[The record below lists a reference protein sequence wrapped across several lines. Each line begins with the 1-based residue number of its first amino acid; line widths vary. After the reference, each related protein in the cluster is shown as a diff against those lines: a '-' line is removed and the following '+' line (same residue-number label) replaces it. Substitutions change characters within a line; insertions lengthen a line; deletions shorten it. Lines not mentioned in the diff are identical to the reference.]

1 MKGQQ
6 STGSTTVQHFFLGLG
21 LIFPDKR
28 DELNFLQYIERKSR
42 RRACWLH
49 VVSGFLWLLYLAKT
63 VDLAGSDQKDRW
75 RYALASA
82 FMAFMAMSDFVIVVF
97 AVYCPGWYYWR
108 HEHLK
113 AAVAIGSIC
122 TFMEAGILLQSKEL
136 PCFSGTMI
144 VLLHAIKLTVD
155 QVRLATAVW
164 LWALQF
170 VALLLVGVGQ
180 KVEGTGGSY
189 SPAVAQICFLCSI
202 ICLLILG
209 LAVEARIRLEYC
221 RDYERPR
228 GALGS
233 FWESVNL
240 FLLKCKRVMRLGTL
254 KMERIWRYPLPFFHR
269 S

>member
-1 MKGQQ
+1 MKGQN
-6 STGSTTVQHFFLGLG
+6 STGSRTVQDFFLGLG

-28 DELNFLQYIERKSR
+28 DELNFLQYIGRKSR
-42 RRACWLH
+42 RKACWLH

-63 VDLAGSDQKDRW
+63 IELAGSDQKDRW
-75 RYALASA
+75 RYAMASA
-82 FMAFMAMSDFVIVVF
+82 FMAFMAVSDFVLVVLAF
-97 AVYCPGWYYWR
+97 CCSNWFYWR

-113 AAVAIGSIC
+113 AAVAMGNIC

-136 PCFSGTMI
+136 PCFSGSMI

-155 QVRLATAVW
+155 QVRLSTAVW

-170 VALLLVGVGQ
+170 VGMLLVSVGE
-180 KVEGTGGSY
+180 KVEGTGGSQL
-189 SPAVAQICFLCSI
+189 PAVAQICLLCST

-221 RDYERPR
+221 REYERPR

-233 FWESVNL
+233 FWESTNL
-240 FLLKCKRVMRLGTL
+240 FLLKFERVMGRGIKKLV
-254 KMERIWRYPLPFFHR
+254 HR
-269 S
+269 